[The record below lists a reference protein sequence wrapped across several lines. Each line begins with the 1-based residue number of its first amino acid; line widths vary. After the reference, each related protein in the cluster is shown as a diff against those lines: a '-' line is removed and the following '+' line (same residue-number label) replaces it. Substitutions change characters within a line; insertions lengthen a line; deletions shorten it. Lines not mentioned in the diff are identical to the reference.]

1 MSGVFP
7 SPRETIG
14 VEAETGRN
22 SRYCSITPLLRCDFA
37 VAESIWISY
46 AKQVRPIVDL
56 QARCK
61 VNRMPGLSKED
72 KLRLLT
78 TMLESRHAD
87 LREQN
92 LNRQGKGHFH
102 VSGMGHEA
110 LAAVSIQMKPGDYI
124 FSYYRDRGL
133 VLGRGMTTRQLG
145 LEYFAKRN
153 TGSGG
158 RQMPSHYSN
167 ADLHIWSVPTPTGS
181 QLLPAC
187 GIAWGIQLD
196 GKKNLVVTTVGDAAT
211 RQGDFFEA
219 LCFAKEKKLP
229 LLFLVEDNAYG
240 ISMPTRK
247 TNPLALN
254 VLESENWRRI
264 NGENVQQVYDATAE
278 AFEKIR
284 AGNGPFFFW
293 INMERL
299 SSHTSSDDQKLY
311 RSQDELRELEK
322 FDPLKCWKDQLIE
335 EGIVT
340 AEEFARLDSEIK
352 ERIRHEYAEA
362 EKAEDPS
369 PNELLANVTKPAPKI
384 DKEILPPG
392 KYRIGDTVN
401 KTLRAGLEEDPRR
414 ILFGEDIEDPK
425 GGVFRLTQKLSTEFP
440 KQVFNSPLAEST
452 ILGVACGL
460 AAYGKRPVFELQF
473 IDFIYPGFNQLVT
486 NISNLRWRSFGNWQC
501 PAVIYAP
508 YGAYLPGGSLWHS
521 QANESA
527 LAHYPGLNVVI
538 PSTPADAA
546 GLLWTA
552 MHGED
557 PVVFLIPKHLLWAE
571 HEYAEPI
578 RAVPLGRARQ
588 CTNGSDVTVIA
599 WGNTI
604 EKSLEAIAKID
615 KETSVELIDLRSIVP
630 WDKAAIEDS
639 VHKTRRLVVVQEDT
653 QNCSVGQM
661 IISHITSTPELW
673 NELISPPILVSK
685 ANVMIGYN
693 PIYEYAALPDVE
705 RIVAAIRRSVATKYE
720 RVAVAGIA
728 DSGRA
733 ETETAFIQPGSP
745 IPATAGRIQS
755 ITIPVMGEGIRNAK
769 IVSLLK
775 KPGDPV
781 ALDDELCEV
790 ETDKAV
796 YPIQSSFAGVMGEW
810 KTKVG
815 DTVEI
820 GQELGTLFTDE
831 ASLAE
836 QFQGAAEV
844 SAPVTAGVDRG
855 RSVPEREFVRPGSAT
870 PATGIEP
877 ALSPTIT
884 RKLSRVIP
892 ANLQIDARWHAIQEA
907 REVSKKKDGKEAP
920 SPSVMIA
927 WSVVRAMEKHA
938 PFRRLIL
945 DDDQIVQNDD
955 FDLGVAVALEGD
967 RLATAVITNA
977 NKKSWPEFVKIYN
990 ETVAATRGGRVDA
1003 MNAPVVITSLGAF
1016 GVKAGAPI
1024 VVPPSVGTLFVGS
1037 AHRELIPNKNRNE
1050 SAEVITLSLTFD
1062 HRVVNGA
1069 GAAAFANE
1077 IKTRIEAFKI
1087 PSEKVSAESARK
1099 R

>member
-1 MSGVFP
+1 
-7 SPRETIG
+7 
-14 VEAETGRN
+14 
-22 SRYCSITPLLRCDFA
+22 
-37 VAESIWISY
+37 
-46 AKQVRPIVDL
+46 
-56 QARCK
+56 
-61 VNRMPGLSKED
+61 MPVLSKDD
-72 KLRLLT
+72 KLRLLRII
-78 TMLESRHAD
+78 LESRHAD

-92 LNRQGKGHFH
+92 LIRQGKGHFH

-110 LAAVSIQMKPGDYI
+110 LAAVSIQMERDDCI
-124 FSYYRDRGL
+124 VSYYRDRGL

-158 RQMPSHYSN
+158 RQMPSHYSD

-187 GIAWGIQLD
+187 GIAWGIKLD
-196 GKKNLVVTTVGDAAT
+196 GKKNVVVTTIGDAAT

-219 LCFAKEKKLP
+219 ICFAKEKQLP
-229 LLFLVEDNAYG
+229 MLFLVEDNAYG

-247 TNPLALN
+247 TNPLALDI
-254 VLESENWRRI
+254 LEQENWRHI
-264 NGENVQQVYDATAE
+264 EGQDVQQVYDATAE

-284 AGNGPFFFW
+284 AGGGPFFFW
-293 INMERL
+293 IKMERL

-311 RSQDELRELEK
+311 RTAEELRDLEK
-322 FDPLKCWKDQLIE
+322 SDPLACWKDRLIK
-335 EGIVT
+335 EGVIT
-340 AEEFARLDSEIK
+340 QKDYAELDNEIK
-352 ERIRHEYAEA
+352 ERVRREYAEA

-369 PNELLANVTKPAPKI
+369 PNELLANVTEPPPKI
-384 DKEILPPG
+384 EKEILPPG

-401 KTLRAGLEEDPRR
+401 RTLSAGLEEDPLR

-425 GGVFRLTQKLSTEFP
+425 GGVFRLTQKLSSEFP

-460 AAYGKRPVFELQF
+460 AAYGKRPVFEVQF

-486 NISNLRWRSFGNWQC
+486 NISTLRWRSFGNWKC

-552 MHGED
+552 MHAED
-557 PVVFLIPKHLLWAE
+557 PVIFLVAKHLLWAE
-571 HEYAEPI
+571 HEYTKPI
-578 RAVPLGRARQ
+578 RAVPLGKAR
-588 CTNGSDVTVIA
+588 NVHDGSDVTLVA
-599 WGNTI
+599 WGNTV
-604 EKSLEAIAKID
+604 EKSLEALNKIGN
-615 KETSVELIDLRSIVP
+615 EISVELIDLRSIVP
-630 WDKAAIEDS
+630 WDAAAIEES
-639 VHKTRRLVVVQEDT
+639 VRKTRRLVVVQEDT
-653 QNCSVGQM
+653 ENCSVGQM
-661 IISHITSTPELW
+661 IISHITGIPGLWSEL
-673 NELISPPILVSK
+673 LSPPILVSK
-685 ANVMIGYN
+685 PNVVIGYN

-705 RIVAAIRRSVATKYE
+705 RIVTAIKRSISTRHERAAGDTGVDRARSAQE
-720 RVAVAGIA
+720 
-728 DSGRA
+728 A
-733 ETETAFIQPGSP
+733 EFAQPGSAP
-745 IPATAGRIQS
+745 PATTETTEHHVQS
-755 ITIPVMGEGIRNAK
+755 ITVPVMGEGIRNAK

-775 KPGDPV
+775 KPGEQIQ
-781 ALDDELCEV
+781 LDDELCEV

-810 KTKVG
+810 KTKIG

-820 GQELGTLFTDE
+820 GQELGTIVTNE
-831 ASLAE
+831 PASAE
-836 QFQGAAEV
+836 QFDAAAKESSRRGTVAAGVSAAE
-844 SAPVTAGVDRG
+844 PEDR
-855 RSVPEREFVRPGSAT
+855 ERRARQNN
-870 PATGIEP
+870 IEP

-884 RKLSRVIP
+884 RKLNRVIP
-892 ANLQIDARWHAIQEA
+892 ANLQIDARWDAIQEA
-907 REVSKKKDGKEAP
+907 RLAVKKTDREQAP
-920 SPSVMIA
+920 SPSMMIA
-927 WSVVRAMEKHA
+927 WAVVRAMEKHA

-945 DDDQIVQNDD
+945 EDDQIVQNDD

-967 RLATAVITNA
+967 RLATAVITTA
-977 NKKSWPEFVKIYN
+977 NQKSWLEFVSTYN

-1016 GVKAGAPI
+1016 EVKAGAPI
-1024 VVPPSVGTLFVGS
+1024 VVPPSVGTLFVGT
-1037 AHRELIPNKNRNE
+1037 AHRELISNKNKNE

-1077 IKTRIEAFKI
+1077 IKKQIEGFKI
-1087 PSEKVSAESARK
+1087 SSAKMPAASADK

>member
-1 MSGVFP
+1 
-7 SPRETIG
+7 
-14 VEAETGRN
+14 
-22 SRYCSITPLLRCDFA
+22 
-37 VAESIWISY
+37 
-46 AKQVRPIVDL
+46 
-56 QARCK
+56 
-61 VNRMPGLSKED
+61 MPVLSKED

-78 TMLESRHAD
+78 TILESRHAD

-110 LAAVSIQMKPGDYI
+110 LAAVSIQTEPDDYI
-124 FSYYRDRGL
+124 VPYYRDRGL

-187 GIAWGIQLD
+187 GMAWGIQLD

-219 LCFAKEKKLP
+219 LCFAREKKLP
-229 LLFLVEDNAYG
+229 MLFLVEDNGYG

-247 TNPLALN
+247 NNPLALN
-254 VLESENWRRI
+254 VLEPENWRRI
-264 NGENVQQVYDATAE
+264 EGQDVQQVYDATAE

-293 INMERL
+293 IKMERL

-311 RSQDELRELEK
+311 RSAEELQALEK
-322 FDPLKCWKDQLIE
+322 SDPLKCWKDQLIQE
-335 EGIVT
+335 DVIT
-340 AEEFARLDSEIK
+340 AEEFAKLDNEVK
-352 ERIRHEYAEA
+352 ERIRREYAEA

-369 PNELLANVTKPAPKI
+369 PNELLTNVSKSPPKLN
-384 DKEILPPG
+384 KEILPPG
-392 KYRIGDTVN
+392 KHRIGDTVN
-401 KTLRAGLEEDPRR
+401 KILRAGLEDDSRR

-440 KQVFNSPLAEST
+440 RQVFNSPLAEST

-486 NISNLRWRSFGNWQC
+486 NISNLRWRSFGNWKC

-527 LAHYPGLNVVI
+527 LAHYPGLNIVI

-557 PVVFLIPKHLLWAE
+557 PVIFLIPKHLLWAE
-571 HEYAEPI
+571 HQYAEPI
-578 RAVPLGRARQ
+578 RAVPLGQARKLRD
-588 CTNGSDVTVIA
+588 GSDVTLVA
-599 WGNTI
+599 WGNAV
-604 EKSLEAIAKID
+604 EKSLEALDKIAKGI
-615 KETSVELIDLRSIVP
+615 SIELIDLRSIVP
-630 WDKAAIEDS
+630 WDKQAIEES
-639 VHKTRRLVVVQEDT
+639 VRKTRRLVVVQEDT
-653 QNCSVGQM
+653 ENCSVGQM
-661 IISHITSTPELW
+661 LISHIASAPELW
-673 NELISPPILVSK
+673 NKMISPPVLVSK
-685 ANVMIGYN
+685 ENVMIGYN

-705 RIVAAIRRSVATKYE
+705 RIVSAIQRSVQTGHERAVVAAGVDRGTPIAEPLLVPPGPAPEAT
-720 RVAVAGIA
+720 
-728 DSGRA
+728 
-733 ETETAFIQPGSP
+733 TETSKQ
-745 IPATAGRIQS
+745 RIQR
-755 ITIPVMGEGIRNAK
+755 ITVPVMGEGIRNAK
-769 IVSLLK
+769 VVSLLK
-775 KPGDPV
+775 NPGDTI

-796 YPIQSSFAGVMGEW
+796 YPIQSSFAGAMGEW
-810 KTKVG
+810 RTKVG

-820 GQELGTLFTDE
+820 GQELGTIIT
-831 ASLAE
+831 AE
-836 QFQGAAEV
+836 PSFADQFQEAARESVTGSVAAGTDRVLSV
-844 SAPVTAGVDRG
+844 SRREIAQP
-855 RSVPEREFVRPGSAT
+855 RSPTPGT
-870 PATGIEP
+870 IIEP

-884 RKLSRVIP
+884 RKLVHVIP
-892 ANLQIDARWHAIQEA
+892 ANLQIDARWDAIRKA
-907 REVSKKKDGKEAP
+907 RDAAKRKNGKDAP

-927 WSVVRAMEKHA
+927 WAVMRAMEKHP

-945 DDDQIVQNDD
+945 EDERIVENEN
-955 FDLGVAVALEGD
+955 FDLGIAVALEGD
-967 RLATAVITNA
+967 RLATAVMVDA
-977 NKKSWPEFVKIYN
+977 SKKTWPEFVKTYN
-990 ETVAATRGGRVDA
+990 ETVDATRGGRVDA

-1024 VVPPSVGTLFVGS
+1024 VVPPSIGTLFVGT
-1037 AHRELIPNKNRNE
+1037 AHRELIPNGKKNE

-1069 GAAAFANE
+1069 GAASFANE
-1077 IKTRIEAFKI
+1077 IKKQIEGFRIPI
-1087 PSEKVSAESARK
+1087 TEKHAVSG
-1099 R
+1099 

>member
-1 MSGVFP
+1 
-7 SPRETIG
+7 
-14 VEAETGRN
+14 
-22 SRYCSITPLLRCDFA
+22 
-37 VAESIWISY
+37 
-46 AKQVRPIVDL
+46 
-56 QARCK
+56 
-61 VNRMPGLSKED
+61 MPALSKED

-78 TMLESRHAD
+78 TILESRHAD

-110 LAAVSIQMKPGDYI
+110 LAAVSIQMEPDDYI
-124 FSYYRDRGL
+124 VSYYRDRGL
-133 VLGRGMTTRQLG
+133 VLGRGMTTRELG

-196 GKKNLVVTTVGDAAT
+196 GKRNLVVTTVGDAAT

-229 LLFLVEDNAYG
+229 MLFLVEDNGYG

-247 TNPLALN
+247 NNPLVLK
-254 VLESENWRRI
+254 VLEPDNWRQI
-264 NGENVQQVYDATAE
+264 EGQDVQQVYDATAE

-284 AGNGPFFFW
+284 AGVGPFFFW
-293 INMERL
+293 IKMERL

-311 RSQDELRELEK
+311 RSAEELETLEK
-322 FDPLKCWKDQLIE
+322 SDPLKCWKDELIQQ
-335 EGIVT
+335 GVIS
-340 AEEFARLDSEIK
+340 AKEFAQLDNEIK
-352 ERIRHEYAEA
+352 ERIRNEYSEA

-369 PNELLANVTKPAPKI
+369 PSELLANVTKSPPKL
-384 DKEILPPG
+384 DEEILPPG

-401 KTLRAGLEEDPRR
+401 KTLRAGLKADPRR
-414 ILFGEDIEDPK
+414 VIFGEDIEDPK

-440 KQVFNSPLAEST
+440 EQVFNSPLAEST

-486 NISNLRWRSFGNWQC
+486 NISTLRWRTFGNWTC

-527 LAHYPGLNVVI
+527 LAHYPGLSIVI

-552 MHGED
+552 MQCED
-557 PVVFLIPKHLLWAE
+557 PVIFFIPKHMLWAE
-571 HEYAEPI
+571 REYSEPI
-578 RAVPLGRARQ
+578 RAVPLGQAHRLRS
-588 CTNGSDVTVIA
+588 GSDVTVVA
-599 WGNTI
+599 WGNTV
-604 EKSLEAIAKID
+604 EKSVEALNKID
-615 KETSVELIDLRSIVP
+615 KNISVDLIDLRSIVP
-630 WDKAAIEDS
+630 WDKAAIEES
-639 VHKTRRLVVVQEDT
+639 VRKTRRLVVVQEDT
-653 QNCSVGQM
+653 ENCSVGQM
-661 IISHITSTPELW
+661 IISHITSRPDLW
-673 NELISPPILVSK
+673 NEMFSPPVLVSK
-685 ANVMIGYN
+685 ANVVIGYN

-705 RIVAAIRRSVATKYE
+705 RIVAAIQRSVQTKHE
-720 RVAVAGIA
+720 RAAVAGIA

-733 ETETAFIQPGSP
+733 EPKPELSPPGSST
-745 IPATAGRIQS
+745 PATGRRVQI
-755 ITIPVMGEGIRNAK
+755 ITVPVMGEGIRNAK
-769 IVSLLK
+769 VVSLLK
-775 KPGDPV
+775 NPGDTI
-781 ALDDELCEV
+781 ALDDDLCEV

-796 YPIQSSFAGVMGEW
+796 YPIQSSFAGAMGEW
-810 KTKVG
+810 KAKVG

-820 GQELGTLFTDE
+820 GQELGTIITDE
-831 ASLAE
+831 PSLADE
-836 QFQGAAEV
+836 SEEAAKE
-844 SAPVTAGVDRG
+844 S
-855 RSVPEREFVRPGSAT
+855 PGSVEAAV
-870 PATGIEP
+870 PSRKQPEIAPEDRRHYKVEP

-884 RKLSRVIP
+884 RKLVHVIP
-892 ANLQIDARWHAIQEA
+892 ANLQIDARWDAIRKARDTAKMKNGKHAT
-907 REVSKKKDGKEAP
+907 

-927 WSVVRAMEKHA
+927 WAVTQAIKKHP

-945 DDDQIVQNDD
+945 EDDRIVENEN

-967 RLATAVITNA
+967 RLATAVIVDA

-990 ETVAATRGGRVDA
+990 ETVAATRVGRVDA

-1024 VVPPSVGTLFVGS
+1024 VVPPSVGTLFVGT
-1037 AHRELIPNKNRNE
+1037 AHRELIPNGKKNE

-1069 GAAAFANE
+1069 GAASFANE
-1077 IKTRIEAFKI
+1077 IKKQIEAFKI
-1087 PSEKVSAESARK
+1087 PATKPEAIAK
-1099 R
+1099 

>member
-1 MSGVFP
+1 MP
-7 SPRETIG
+7 
-14 VEAETGRN
+14 
-22 SRYCSITPLLRCDFA
+22 A
-37 VAESIWISY
+37 V
-46 AKQVRPIVDL
+46 
-56 QARCK
+56 
-61 VNRMPGLSKED
+61 SKED

-110 LAAVSIQMKPGDYI
+110 LAAVSIQMEPDDYI
-124 FSYYRDRGL
+124 VPYYRDRGL

-167 ADLHIWSVPTPTGS
+167 AGLHIWSVPTPTGS

-219 LCFAKEKKLP
+219 ICFAMERKLP

-247 TNPLALN
+247 TNPLTLN
-254 VLESENWRRI
+254 VLEPDNWRRI
-264 NGENVQQVYDATAE
+264 EGQNVQQVYDATAE
-278 AFEKIR
+278 AFQKIR
-284 AGNGPFFFW
+284 SGGGPFFFW

-311 RSQDELRELEK
+311 RSQEELRELEK

-335 EGIVT
+335 EGMIT
-340 AEEFARLDSEIK
+340 ADDFAKLDSEVK
-352 ERIRHEYAEA
+352 ERVRQEYSEA

-369 PNELLANVTKPAPKI
+369 PNELLANVTKPPPKI
-384 DKEILPPG
+384 EKEILPPG

-401 KTLRAGLEEDPRR
+401 KTLRAGLKEDSGR

-460 AAYGKRPVFELQF
+460 AAYGRRPVFEVQF
-473 IDFIYPGFNQLVT
+473 IDFIYPAFNQLVT
-486 NISNLRWRSFGNWQC
+486 NISTLRWRSFGNWKC
-501 PAVIYAP
+501 PTVIYAP

-527 LAHYPGLNVVI
+527 LAHYPGLSVVI

-552 MHGED
+552 MHSED

-571 HEYAEPI
+571 HEYTEPI

-588 CTNGSDVTVIA
+588 CTNGSDVTVVA

-615 KETSVELIDLRSIVP
+615 SETRVELIDLRSIVP
-630 WDKAAIEDS
+630 WDKAAIEKS
-639 VHKTRRLVVVQEDT
+639 VRKTRRLVVVQEDT
-653 QNCSVGQM
+653 ENCSVGQM

-673 NELISPPILVSK
+673 DEMISPPILVSK
-685 ANVMIGYN
+685 ANVVIGYN

-705 RIVAAIRRSVATKYE
+705 RIVAAIRHSVSTTHE
-720 RVAVAGIA
+720 RVAVGAGV
-728 DSGRA
+728 DRA
-733 ETETAFIQPGSP
+733 RSVEEPEFAQPLSAP
-745 IPATAGRIQS
+745 AATADTGKRRVQS
-755 ITIPVMGEGIRNAK
+755 ITVPVMGEGIRNAK

-810 KTKVG
+810 KTKIG
-815 DTVEI
+815 DTVDI
-820 GQELGTLFTDE
+820 GQELGTLLTDQ
-831 ASLAE
+831 APLSD
-836 QFQGAAEV
+836 QFQAAAEV
-844 SAPVTAGVDRG
+844 SADQKTVEAAVPAAQTGDRG
-855 RSVPEREFVRPGSAT
+855 RAAPEAAVREPGLSRQVGT
-870 PATGIEP
+870 TGIEP

-884 RKLSRVIP
+884 RKLNRVIP
-892 ANLQIDARWHAIQEA
+892 ANLQIDARWNTIREA
-907 REVSKKKDGKEAP
+907 RELAKKKDPQKAP

-938 PFRRLIL
+938 SFRRLIL
-945 DDDQIVQNDD
+945 EDDQIVQNDD
-955 FDLGVAVALEGD
+955 FDLGVAVALEDD

-977 NKKSWPEFVKIYN
+977 NRKSWPEFINSYN
-990 ETVAATRGGRVDA
+990 EIVAATRDGRIDA

-1024 VVPPSVGTLFVGS
+1024 VVPPSVGTLFVGT
-1037 AHRELIPNKNRNE
+1037 AHRELIPNKSKNE

-1077 IKTRIEAFKI
+1077 IKYQIEGFRI
-1087 PSEKVSAESARK
+1087 PSEEAVGRSVRK

>member
-1 MSGVFP
+1 
-7 SPRETIG
+7 
-14 VEAETGRN
+14 
-22 SRYCSITPLLRCDFA
+22 
-37 VAESIWISY
+37 
-46 AKQVRPIVDL
+46 
-56 QARCK
+56 
-61 VNRMPGLSKED
+61 MPALSKED

-78 TMLESRHAD
+78 TILESRHAD

-110 LAAVSIQMKPGDYI
+110 LAAVSIQMEPDDYI
-124 FSYYRDRGL
+124 VPYYRDRGL
-133 VLGRGMTTRQLG
+133 ILGRGMTTRQLG

-219 LCFAKEKKLP
+219 ICFAKEKKLP

-254 VLESENWRRI
+254 VLEADNWRRI
-264 NGENVQQVYDATAE
+264 DGQNVQQIYDATAE
-278 AFEKIR
+278 AFGKIR
-284 AGNGPFFFW
+284 GGGGPFFFW
-293 INMERL
+293 IKMERL

-311 RSQDELRELEK
+311 RNEQELRELEK
-322 FDPLKCWKDQLIE
+322 FDPLKCWKDQLIK
-335 EGIVT
+335 EGIIT
-340 AEEFARLDSEIK
+340 ADDFARLNSEIK
-352 ERIRHEYAEA
+352 ERIRREYSEA

-369 PNELLANVTKPAPKI
+369 PNELLTNVTKPPPKI
-384 DKEILPPG
+384 EKEILPPG

-401 KTLRAGLEEDPRR
+401 KTLRAGLEDDPRR

-473 IDFIYPGFNQLVT
+473 IDFIYPGFNQLIT
-486 NISNLRWRSFGNWQC
+486 NISNLRWRSFGNWKC

-527 LAHYPGLNVVI
+527 LAHYPGLSVVI

-552 MHGED
+552 MHAED
-557 PVVFLIPKHLLWAE
+557 PVIFLIPKHLLWAE
-571 HEYAEPI
+571 HEYTKPI
-578 RAVPLGRARQ
+578 QAVPLGRAGQ
-588 CTNGSDVTVIA
+588 CTNGSDVTVVA

-604 EKSLEAIAKID
+604 EKSLEAIAKI
-615 KETSVELIDLRSIVP
+615 ENEISVELIDLRSIVP
-630 WDKAAIEDS
+630 WDKAAIEKS
-639 VHKTRRLVVVQEDT
+639 VRKTRRLVVVQEDT
-653 QNCSVGQM
+653 ENCSVGQM
-661 IISHITSTPELW
+661 IISHVTSTPELW
-673 NELISPPILVSK
+673 NEMISPPILVSK
-685 ANVMIGYN
+685 ANVVIGYN

-705 RIVAAIRRSVATKYE
+705 RIVAAIRHSMATKHE
-720 RVAVAGIA
+720 RAVVAGIG
-728 DSGRA
+728 DSGPPA
-733 ETETAFIQPGSP
+733 KQPEYIQPGSP
-745 IPATAGRIQS
+745 LPATVDASKRRVQN
-755 ITIPVMGEGIRNAK
+755 ITVPVMGEGIRNAK
-769 IVSLLK
+769 VVSLLK

-815 DTVEI
+815 DTVDI
-820 GQELGTLFTDE
+820 GQELGTLLTEE
-831 ASLAE
+831 ASLADQLE
-836 QFQGAAEV
+836 AEAEV
-844 SAPVTAGVDRG
+844 SADQGAVAAGTNRGVKAIVPSRKERDVAPEDR
-855 RSVPEREFVRPGSAT
+855 RRYS
-870 PATGIEP
+870 GIEP

-892 ANLQIDARWHAIQEA
+892 ANLQIDARWDAVREA
-907 REVSKKKDGKEAP
+907 REAAKTKHPENAP

-927 WSVVRAMEKHA
+927 WAVVRAMEKHA

-945 DDDQIVQNDD
+945 EDDQIVQNDD
-955 FDLGVAVALEGD
+955 FDLGVAVALEDD
-967 RLATAVITNA
+967 RLATAVITDA
-977 NKKSWPEFVKIYN
+977 NRKSWPEFMKSYEQI
-990 ETVAATRGGRVDA
+990 VAATRSGRVDA

-1024 VVPPSVGTLFVGS
+1024 VVPPSVGTLFIGT
-1037 AHRELIPNKNRNE
+1037 AHRELIPNKNKNE

-1077 IKTRIEAFKI
+1077 IKKQIEGFTI
-1087 PSEKVSAESARK
+1087 PSQEKLGAAARK

>member
-1 MSGVFP
+1 
-7 SPRETIG
+7 
-14 VEAETGRN
+14 
-22 SRYCSITPLLRCDFA
+22 
-37 VAESIWISY
+37 
-46 AKQVRPIVDL
+46 
-56 QARCK
+56 
-61 VNRMPGLSKED
+61 MPALSKED

-78 TMLESRHAD
+78 TILESRHAD

-110 LAAVSIQMKPGDYI
+110 LAAVSIQMEPDDYI
-124 FSYYRDRGL
+124 VSYYRDRGL

-196 GKKNLVVTTVGDAAT
+196 DKKNLVVTTIGDAAT

-219 LCFAKEKKLP
+219 LCFAREKKLP
-229 LLFLVEDNAYG
+229 MLFLVEDNGYG

-247 TNPLALN
+247 NNPLALKI
-254 VLESENWRRI
+254 LEPDNWRRI
-264 NGENVQQVYDATAE
+264 EGQDVQRVYDSTAE

-284 AGNGPFFFW
+284 GGAGPFFFW
-293 INMERL
+293 IRMERL

-311 RSQDELRELEK
+311 RSAEELQTLEK
-322 FDPLKCWKDQLIE
+322 SDPLKFWKDQLIE
-335 EGIVT
+335 EGVIT
-340 AEEFARLDSEIK
+340 AEKFAKLDNEVK
-352 ERIRHEYAEA
+352 ERIRREYSEA

-369 PNELLANVTKPAPKI
+369 PNELLVNVSKSPVSVN
-384 DKEILPPG
+384 KEVLPPG

-401 KTLRAGLEEDPRR
+401 KTLRAGLADDPRR
-414 ILFGEDIEDPK
+414 VIFGEDVEDPK

-440 KQVFNSPLAEST
+440 TQVFNSPLAEST

-486 NISNLRWRSFGNWQC
+486 NISTLRWRSFGNWTC

-527 LAHYPGLNVVI
+527 LAHYPGLNVLV

-552 MHGED
+552 MQCED
-557 PVVFLIPKHLLWAE
+557 PVLFLIPKHMLWAE
-571 HEYAEPI
+571 REYSEPI
-578 RAVPLGRARQ
+578 RAIPLGEAHRLR
-588 CTNGSDVTVIA
+588 NGSDVTLVA
-599 WGNTI
+599 WGNTV
-604 EKSLEAIAKID
+604 EKSLEALEKINN
-615 KETSVELIDLRSIVP
+615 EISVELIDLRSIVP
-630 WDKAAIEDS
+630 WDKAAIEES
-639 VHKTRRLVVVQEDT
+639 VRKTRRLVVVQEDT
-653 QNCSVGQM
+653 ENCSVGQM
-661 IISHITSTPELW
+661 LITHIASTPELW
-673 NELISPPILVSK
+673 NEMISPPILVSK
-685 ANVMIGYN
+685 ANVVIGYN
-693 PIYEYAALPDVE
+693 PIYEYAALPDVD
-705 RIVAAIRRSVATKYE
+705 RIVAALKRSVSITTYH
-720 RVAVAGIA
+720 
-728 DSGRA
+728 
-733 ETETAFIQPGSP
+733 TESP
-745 IPATAGRIQS
+745 IIRERTPVPAENQQPTPEKAQS
-755 ITIPVMGEGIRNAK
+755 SKTRVQTITVPIMGEGIRNAK

-775 KPGDPV
+775 NPGDNI

-820 GQELGTLFTDE
+820 GQELGTIVTGE
-831 ASLAE
+831 PSLAD
-836 QFQGAAEV
+836 QFQEAAKESAAEAV
-844 SAPVTAGVDRG
+844 AAGADRG
-855 RSVPEREFVRPGSAT
+855 LPVSPREITRPGSAA
-870 PATGIEP
+870 PVRAIEP

-884 RKLSRVIP
+884 RKLLHVIP
-892 ANLQIDARWHAIQEA
+892 ANLQIDVQWDAIRTARDAA
-907 REVSKKKDGKEAP
+907 KGKNGKHGP

-927 WSVVRAMEKHA
+927 WAVVRAMEKH
-938 PFRRLIL
+938 PPLRRLML
-945 DDDQIVQNDD
+945 DDERIVENEN
-955 FDLGVAVALEGD
+955 FDLGIAVALEDD
-967 RLATAVITNA
+967 RLATAVIVDA
-977 NKKSWPEFVKIYN
+977 NTKTWPEFVQTYN
-990 ETVAATRGGRVDA
+990 ETVDATRAGRVDA

-1024 VVPPSVGTLFVGS
+1024 VVPPSVGTLFVGT
-1037 AHRELIPNKNRNE
+1037 AHRELMPNGKKNE

-1069 GAAAFANE
+1069 RAASFANE
-1077 IKTRIEAFKI
+1077 VKKQIEGFKI
-1087 PSEKVSAESARK
+1087 PTLEKKAASA
-1099 R
+1099 

>member
-1 MSGVFP
+1 
-7 SPRETIG
+7 
-14 VEAETGRN
+14 
-22 SRYCSITPLLRCDFA
+22 
-37 VAESIWISY
+37 
-46 AKQVRPIVDL
+46 
-56 QARCK
+56 
-61 VNRMPGLSKED
+61 
-72 KLRLLT
+72 
-78 TMLESRHAD
+78 
-87 LREQN
+87 
-92 LNRQGKGHFH
+92 
-102 VSGMGHEA
+102 
-110 LAAVSIQMKPGDYI
+110 
-124 FSYYRDRGL
+124 
-133 VLGRGMTTRQLG
+133 MTTRQLG
-145 LEYFAKRN
+145 LEYVAKQN
-153 TGSGG
+153 TGMAG

-167 ADLHIWSVPTPTGS
+167 ADQHILSVPTPAGS

-196 GKKNLVVTTVGDAAT
+196 GKNNLVVTTVGDAAT

-219 LCFAKEKKLP
+219 ICFAKEKKLP

-254 VLESENWRRI
+254 VLETDNWRRI
-264 NGENVQQVYDATAE
+264 DGQNVQQIYDATAE
-278 AFEKIR
+278 AFGKIR
-284 AGNGPFFFW
+284 AGGGPFFFW
-293 INMERL
+293 IKMERL

-311 RSQDELRELEK
+311 RNEQELRDLEK
-322 FDPLKCWKDQLIE
+322 FDPLKCWKDQLIQ
-335 EGIVT
+335 EGIIT
-340 AEEFARLDSEIK
+340 ADDFARLNSEIK
-352 ERIRHEYAEA
+352 ERIRREYSEA

-369 PNELLANVTKPAPKI
+369 PNELLTNVTKPPPKI
-384 DKEILPPG
+384 EKEILPPG

-401 KTLRAGLEEDPRR
+401 KTLHAGLEDDPRR

-486 NISNLRWRSFGNWQC
+486 NISNLRWRSFGNWKC
-501 PAVIYAP
+501 PAVVYAP

-521 QANESA
+521 QANESS
-527 LAHYPGLNVVI
+527 LAHYPGLNVVV
-538 PSTPADAA
+538 PSTPEDAA

-557 PVVFLIPKHLLWAE
+557 PVIFLIPKHLLWAE

-588 CTNGSDVTVIA
+588 CTTGSDVTVVA

-604 EKSLEAIAKID
+604 EKSLEVIAKINN
-615 KETSVELIDLRSIVP
+615 EISVELIDLRSIVP
-630 WDKAAIEDS
+630 WDKAAIEES
-639 VHKTRRLVVVQEDT
+639 VHKTRRLLVVQEDT
-653 QNCSVGQM
+653 ENCSVGQM
-661 IISHITSTPELW
+661 IISHVTSTSELW
-673 NELISPPILVSK
+673 NVMISPPILVSK

-705 RIVAAIRRSVATKYE
+705 RIVAAIRHSVATKYE
-720 RVAVAGIA
+720 RAGVAAGV
-728 DSGRA
+728 DRGRA
-733 ETETAFIQPGSP
+733 VQEHELLQPGSP
-745 IPATAGRIQS
+745 LPATVDASKRRVQN
-755 ITIPVMGEGIRNAK
+755 ITVPVMGEGIRNAK

-831 ASLAE
+831 ASLAD
-836 QFQGAAEV
+836 QFQEAAEV
-844 SAPVTAGVDRG
+844 SPKPKIVEAAVSAAEPGDR
-855 RSVPEREFVRPGSAT
+855 ERHDRHYN
-870 PATGIEP
+870 IEP

-884 RKLSRVIP
+884 RKLSHVIP
-892 ANLQIDARWHAIQEA
+892 ANLQIDARWDVIREA
-907 REVSKKKDGKEAP
+907 REAAKKKDPKHAA
-920 SPSVMIA
+920 SPSMMIA
-927 WSVVRAMEKHA
+927 WSVIRAMEKHA

-945 DDDQIVQNDD
+945 EDDQIVQNDD
-955 FDLGVAVALEGD
+955 FDLGVAVALEDD

-977 NKKSWPEFVKIYN
+977 NKKSWPEFVKIYD
-990 ETVAATRGGRVDA
+990 EAVASTRGGRVDA
-1003 MNAPVVITSLGAF
+1003 MNAPVVITSLGAC
-1016 GVKAGAPI
+1016 GVKADAPI
-1024 VVPPSVGTLFVGS
+1024 VVPPSVGTLFVGT
-1037 AHRELIPNKNRNE
+1037 AHRELIPNKNKNE

-1077 IKTRIEAFKI
+1077 IKKQIEGFTI
-1087 PSEKVSAESARK
+1087 PSQEKLGAAARK

>member
-1 MSGVFP
+1 MS
-7 SPRETIG
+7 
-14 VEAETGRN
+14 A
-22 SRYCSITPLLRCDFA
+22 
-37 VAESIWISY
+37 
-46 AKQVRPIVDL
+46 
-56 QARCK
+56 
-61 VNRMPGLSKED
+61 LSKED

-78 TMLESRHAD
+78 TILESRHAD

-110 LAAVSIQMKPGDYI
+110 LAAVSMQMEPGDYI
-124 FSYYRDRGL
+124 VSYYRDRGL

-187 GIAWGIQLD
+187 GIAWGIKLD

-211 RQGDFFEA
+211 RQGDFYEA
-219 LCFAKEKKLP
+219 ISFGKEKKLP
-229 LLFLVEDNAYG
+229 VLFVVEDNAYG

-247 TNPLALN
+247 TNPL
-254 VLESENWRRI
+254 VLGVLQAGDWRQI
-264 NGENVQQVYDATAE
+264 DGSDVEKVYETAR
-278 AFEKIR
+278 AAMEKIR
-284 AGNGPFFFW
+284 AGNGPMFFW
-293 INMERL
+293 VKMERL

-311 RSQDELRELEK
+311 RSPEELQALK
-322 FDPLKCWKDQLIE
+322 KCDPLRCWKDQLIE
-335 EGIVT
+335 EGVIT
-340 AEEFARLDSEIK
+340 AEEFARLDNEVK
-352 ERIRHEYAEA
+352 ERIRREYSEA
-362 EKAEDPS
+362 EKNEDPS
-369 PNELLANVTKPAPKI
+369 PNELLANVAKASPKI
-384 DKEILPPG
+384 DEEILPPG

-401 KTLRAGLEEDPRR
+401 KILRSGLEEDSRR
-414 ILFGEDIEDPK
+414 IIFGEDIEDPK

-486 NISNLRWRSFGNWQC
+486 NISNLRWRSFGSWKC

-521 QANESA
+521 QANESS
-527 LAHYPGLNVVI
+527 LAHYPGLNVVV
-538 PSTPADAA
+538 PSTPEDAA

-552 MHGED
+552 IHGED
-557 PVVFLIPKHLLWAE
+557 PVIFLIPKHLLWAE

-588 CTNGSDVTVIA
+588 CTTGSDVTVVA

-604 EKSLEAIAKID
+604 EKSLEVIAKINN
-615 KETSVELIDLRSIVP
+615 EISVELIDLRSIVP
-630 WDKAAIEDS
+630 WDKAAIEES

-653 QNCSVGQM
+653 ENCSVGQM
-661 IISHITSTPELW
+661 IISHVTSTSELW
-673 NELISPPILVSK
+673 NAMISPPILVSK

-705 RIVAAIRRSVATKYE
+705 RIVAAIRRLVATKHE
-720 RVAVAGIA
+720 RVAVEAVA
-728 DSGRA
+728 A
-733 ETETAFIQPGSP
+733 
-745 IPATAGRIQS
+745 ATAKPEIAPEERRPYIAPKIDIGKRRVQS
-755 ITIPVMGEGIRNAK
+755 ITVPVMGEGIRNAK

-775 KPGDPV
+775 NPGDPI
-781 ALDDELCEV
+781 ALDDDLCEV

-796 YPIQSSFAGVMGEW
+796 YPIQSSFSGVMGEW

-831 ASLAE
+831 ASLADQLE
-836 QFQGAAEV
+836 TASKESTDRKPVEAAV
-844 SAPVTAGVDRG
+844 SVAEPSSRG
-855 RSVPEREFVRPGSAT
+855 RTARHSN
-870 PATGIEP
+870 IEP

-892 ANLQIDARWHAIQEA
+892 ANLQIDARWDAIRRA
-907 REVSKKKDGKEAP
+907 RDGAKEKDGKNAA

-938 PFRRLIL
+938 SFRRLIL
-945 DDDQIVQNDD
+945 EDDQIVQNDD
-955 FDLGVAVALEGD
+955 FDLGIAVALEGD
-967 RLATAVITNA
+967 RLATAVITKA

-990 ETVAATRGGRVDA
+990 KTVEATRSGRVDA
-1003 MNAPVVITSLGAF
+1003 MNASVVITSLGAF

-1024 VVPPSVGTLFVGS
+1024 VVPPSVGTLFVGT
-1037 AHRELIPNKNRNE
+1037 AHRELIPNKNENE

-1069 GAAAFANE
+1069 GAASFANE
-1077 IKTRIEAFKI
+1077 IKKQIEGFKI
-1087 PSEKVSAESARK
+1087 PSEERPGTCAHKS
-1099 R
+1099 